1 MSIRNDASK
10 LYFLDFRDGR
20 PMTEACLPGK
30 GRTETCFNLILPIN
44 ANTNSNKAET

>member
-20 PMTEACLPGK
+20 PMTDD
-30 GRTETCFNLILPIN
+30 RNLF
-44 ANTNSNKAET
+44 